1 MTLCDD
7 TLMSG
12 DAFIKKT
19 FDELLESL
27 QKEGSDKETLV
38 KKAEADIKD
47 WYYRTTRVGYG
58 APEITHSADFF

>member
-1 MTLCDD
+1 MTLCDGA
-7 TLMSG
+7 LMPG

-27 QKEGSDKETLV
+27 QKEGSDKEALV
-38 KKAEADIKD
+38 KKAETDIKD

-58 APEITHSADFF
+58 TSEITHSVDFF